1 MKTNDFLNKDPW
13 NTEFMELCRRT
24 LRLPGS
30 ANQGDSAGMILSLK
44 SLGRNADQ
52 LVSLAGH
59 QVHSKDVPN
68 PRRVVLI
75 LERIGFQRRG
85 FL

>member
-1 MKTNDFLNKDPW
+1 
-13 NTEFMELCRRT
+13 MELCRRT
-24 LRLPGS
+24 LHLPGS

-59 QVHSKDVPN
+59 QVHSEDVPN